1 MEVCMADNL
10 VVMIH
15 GKAFAGKDS
24 VYNTLRIMT
33 SKYFQ
38 SIAYNDY
45 QSFVNNVYTETV
57 PEFLMQH
64 VEHCI
69 RVPFADEVKKELCR
83 INPKV
88 DYQRLMSDPVY
99 KSSFRKELVEIGDGY
114 RQDDPNIWVKKHRDS
129 FFPLLRKVTK
139 KIIFVTDVR
148 YINEY
153 DYGEE
158 IEKETNNTVIRI
170 KVDAPLPDRLSRM
183 SLEAMKKYVKYSKYN
198 AGENMEELAKTS
210 GRELK
215 WDLEIQNCNITKT
228 SVPMTFVSSN
238 FELTRCFGNMAY
250 QGKYLEIYQVLSR
263 QLQSITDIYN
273 NMKEAR
279 I

>member
-10 VVMIH
+10 VILIH

-38 SIAYNDY
+38 SIAYNEY
-45 QSFVNNVYTETV
+45 QSFVNNIYTETV

-83 INPKV
+83 VNPNV
-88 DYQRLMSDPVY
+88 DYRRLMSDPVY

-114 RQDDPNIWVKKHRDS
+114 RQDDPNIWVRKHRDT
-129 FFPLLRKVTK
+129 FFPLLRKVSK
-139 KIIFVTDVR
+139 KLIFITDVR
-148 YINEY
+148 YVNEY

-158 IEKETNNTVIRI
+158 IEKETNNTVLRIR
-170 KVDAPLPDRLSRM
+170 VDAPLPDRLSRM
-183 SLEAMKKYVKYSKYN
+183 SYDAVKKYVKYSKYN
-198 AGENMEELAKTS
+198 AGENMEENSECKLN
-210 GRELK
+210 
-215 WDLEIQNCNITKT
+215 WDLIVNNPNFATSNSFNGIQDMPFLPIICANI
-228 SVPMTFVSSN
+228 
-238 FELTRCFGNMAY
+238 AY
-250 QGKYLEIYQVLSR
+250 NGKYIELFRMLST
-263 QLQSITDIYN
+263 QLQTVAKLYE
-273 NMKEAR
+273 NMREAR

>member
-1 MEVCMADNL
+1 MADNL
-10 VVMIH
+10 VILIH

-38 SIAYNDY
+38 NITYNDY

-114 RQDDPNIWVKKHRDS
+114 RQDDPAIWVKKHRET
-129 FFPLLRKVTK
+129 FFPLLK
-139 KIIFVTDVR
+139 KISKKVVFITDVR
-148 YINEY
+148 YVNEY
-153 DYGEE
+153 NYGEE
-158 IEKETNNTVIRI
+158 IEKETNNIVLRI
-170 KVDAPLPDRLSRM
+170 KIDAPLPDRLTRM
-183 SLEAMKKYVKYSKYN
+183 SYDAVKKYVKYSKYN
-198 AGENMEELAKTS
+198 AGENMEEISERAGCK
-210 GRELK
+210 LK
-215 WDLEIQNCNITKT
+215 WDLVIDNPNFTPSNSFNAIPYIPFLPVITNT
-228 SVPMTFVSSN
+228 I
-238 FELTRCFGNMAY
+238 AY
-250 QGKYLEIYQVLSR
+250 NGYYTDLFKMLSP
-263 QLQSITDIYN
+263 QLQTIAKLYE
-273 NMKEAR
+273 NMREAR